1 MRLRL
6 KPNGMTVVSY
16 IALPGWAPLL
26 PIRAIF
32 ETLTRDPSASSLE
45 RVEAALS
52 AAGRLQELAA
62 EYLVAN
68 PAAQK
73 LCDELRVSDR
83 QYLAH
88 EFLNET
94 FNPFYVTEVAAY
106 LKPAGLRF
114 AGSLPERENG
124 LNHGLCDDRIS
135 SFLDRETDPVQKE
148 FVKDLFNNTG
158 GRCDIYIR
166 SDAQS
171 PSLCADLEPF
181 WFLPG
186 PCADVAASGSAKHG
200 PGLSIEDTF
209 YRELSTLLHQSSVR
223 IADLAARNSIVKL
236 AQGELEKKL
245 IRAVILGIAVVGLE
259 NANVPIDARK
269 RQLSLP
275 ISFNRIALVE
285 NILADGRRL
294 LADPVTGGGL
304 ELTAMEAELL
314 IAHMNNKGAGIEA
327 AVDDRLRE
335 IGYPLKAFGKSI
347 EDRGWRLALIA
358 AANQEFVSKNI
369 PRLLRHRVLSNA

>member
-1 MRLRL
+1 
-6 KPNGMTVVSY
+6 MTVVSY